1 MSFFSNLFSKPDEKL
16 TSFQVS
22 KTPTFEE
29 FKKTLKDN
37 GVSDATFEDLFEKMV
52 LMTLTSFLEKYP
64 SKETSKC
71 QHIPTEPEWFY
82 SCKTCCNESNYYC
95 RDCFFDGEHIE
106 KGHSISMTE
115 NSSGRVCDCGG
126 EGIKPEAYCSK
137 HIKSNE
143 KVKKELLSKIPSF
156 VKKDIHIFFRYS
168 LQYLQYLSTT
178 SATQTTI
185 SEENKEETIII
196 GCWFIMIASISSS
209 LIHMAAEEVSGRVLD
224 SLENGE
230 FKLNEHKPL
239 PYKIETHSMD
249 GNSDILQPFASKN
262 STLLSFVFG
271 NSTALHSLL
280 PLIIILYDNHKNF
293 KLAVIEEF
301 LKNYSNLFK
310 NRDQVSTDISLKMSS
325 LYLGNN
331 LISKFCTDYSKYNY
345 LELVLR
351 AHKNYYVPLL
361 LPFYQTS
368 NPEDI
373 KKDVMLQ
380 TDLENFPRLMK
391 SANIVKY
398 FVTDEEKM
406 DLFFELAGSYHKFTT
421 LEYIDPSISTC
432 KFLLNT
438 EHYLVN
444 TIRNILTTIES
455 EKDFI
460 FDSETLKKKFL
471 DSTIKSIAEKLVK
484 NIKELKKREMTN
496 RCGMML
502 EHKDFFVNFTYAEIP
517 VHFPL
522 FRILSAFLL
531 LSGMDPME
539 LLTTKYNL
547 TQADI
552 TEMVTTILLF
562 RFCYITYD
570 IQSSTENITD
580 ISMLYDLHILQV
592 GLCLLGTKKFL
603 LTFFNA
609 LSSISHGNNSK
620 VFVDNLSLLISVFQT
635 RANLAPTKT
644 QAFYHLYQGAMSGLF
659 FKVHFRSF
667 DMILPGFTENDIC
680 EKHIEEFTTPGET
693 EKLLLDQT
701 NWKYYDKY
709 YPYFSLNYRDLISS
723 NCSKKYKAYQE
734 SLGLPSNF
742 NPLPPQLEEL
752 PSQLSGVYSA
762 LNDQYLF
769 EMIFNVLVAPL
780 HSTFVDYEN
789 SFELQSVIKRLF
801 SSVPVPPINEFFYIL
816 TLTFKSFKEQFLPKL
831 QDSEKLEL
839 QQSLQEY
846 FKLDSENKFTFKF
859 QSTIKENAITHLL
872 QVYHVNLGES
882 NGKVM
887 LSLYDLLLKY
897 NEIIKKDNSL
907 YSEYTSNINY
917 VFNILFEFDS
927 EIFNQ
932 FKQQSNVVV
941 VDVAASATAAAV
953 DNSTTENTTT
963 TTSSLNVE
971 DSLKDLNIKDDST
984 TTTTTTTIVDDT
996 ATTTATTTTTTTN
1009 EETTKNCV
1017 ICNGNEEVGR
1027 LFSMSYI
1034 DLSSVTFQN
1043 ATRTVYQYSR
1053 DKENGYD
1060 PRYQTFLENFYFIDI
1075 KPGTSQYIPYK
1086 DDPAPLFACYLFQ
1099 RCPST
1104 YISSCGHN
1112 VHKKCLEKYNKTNPP
1127 PVNTLFNNTYKCPKS
1142 GCSRE
1147 CDILIPLGK
1156 PDTSLDFKSSANELF
1171 STMCYFDFLALME
1184 KENKYSIDKYLW
1196 KFVLQN
1202 IETLELKS
1210 RKTKLYNESE
1220 NDPEYHLMSEQ
1231 EFQNEMLTTSRLFKV
1246 VMTADVEPEPLLPIY
1261 DQSTF
1266 FMDPFTSSSYSVYLE
1281 PKEQPIELLFKGL
1294 ALYLFNVLLNHC
1306 FRNKVVPS
1314 ESADNPTIVSKL
1326 IIEEFNKLFF
1336 DDSNKLKQLD
1346 QKVYL
1351 EFKNQIHP
1359 YLRKLLIFNN
1369 LYKPESLKSSTTFDI
1384 SLDVLSD
1391 FNQCMKLLFN
1401 FDSIELL
1408 FSQLVTKD
1416 YLELTLNF
1424 FMKKRKLSSN
1434 ISSFPQLLCT
1444 YPPPQQYDF
1453 LPDFFEMLPKYA
1465 DAIKEN
1471 TSVGNCSVCKKI
1483 NKMVCLVCGGGI
1495 CPSTTCKLGPI
1506 VHLYSCQSAPI
1517 GYYQHVPSPSLFVYI
1532 TKHSV
1537 FTRSFSTS
1545 IYLDKNG
1552 KKPTDLSD
1560 CNLTLSKKELKKL
1573 FINWMNHSN
1582 SNFLIKNK

>member
-1 MSFFSNLFSKPDEKL
+1 MNFFSSFFSKPEEEKL
-16 TSFQVS
+16 TSFQVVE
-22 KTPTFEE
+22 TPTFEE
-29 FKKTLKDN
+29 FKKTLKDK
-37 GVSDATFEDLFEKMV
+37 GVSDATVEYLFEKMT

-64 SKETSKC
+64 SKDTSKC
-71 QHIPTEPEWFY
+71 QKVPLQPEWFY
-82 SCKTCCNESNYYC
+82 SCKTCCYDSNYYC
-95 RDCFFDGEHIE
+95 RECFFDGGHIE
-106 KGHSISMTE
+106 KGHSISMIE
-115 NSSGRVCDCGG
+115 NSIGRVCDCGG
-126 EGIKPEAYCSK
+126 EGIKPEGYCKK
-137 HIKSNE
+137 HSKSNE
-143 KVKKELLSKIPSF
+143 KVKKELLNKIPGF
-156 VKKDIHIFFRYS
+156 VKKDIHIFIRYL

-178 SATQTTI
+178 TSTQTTV
-185 SEENKEETIII
+185 SEVNKEEIIQI
-196 GCWFIMIASISSS
+196 GSWFIMATAVSSS
-209 LIHMAAEEVSGRVLD
+209 IVHMAAEELSSRLLD
-224 SLENGE
+224 SMENGE

-239 PYKIETHSMD
+239 PFKLETHSMD
-249 GNSDILQPFASKN
+249 GTGGDIIQPFASKSSN
-262 STLLSFVFG
+262 ILSWVFG
-271 NSTALHSLL
+271 NINALQLLL
-280 PLIIILYDNHKNF
+280 PLIIILYDNHQNF
-293 KLAVIEEF
+293 KLVVIEEF

-310 NRDQVSTDISLKMSS
+310 NRDTASTDISIKMSG

-351 AHKNYYVPLL
+351 AHKSYYVPLL

-368 NPEDI
+368 NPDDI
-373 KKDVMLQ
+373 KKEVMLQ
-380 TDLENFPRLMK
+380 TDLENFPKLMK
-391 SANIVKY
+391 LPNIVKY
-398 FVTDEEKM
+398 FVMDEEKM
-406 DLFFELAGSYHKFTT
+406 ELFFDLAGSYHKFTT

-444 TIRNILTTIES
+444 TVRNILTTLSET
-455 EKDFI
+455 EKD
-460 FDSETLKKKFL
+460 SKKL
-471 DSTIKSIAEKLVK
+471 LESTIKSMAEKLVF
-484 NIKELKKREMTN
+484 NITKLKKREMTN

-502 EHKDFFVNFTYAEIP
+502 EHTDFFVNFTYAEIP

-531 LSGMDPME
+531 LSGMEPMD
-539 LLTTKYNL
+539 LISKYQL

-580 ISMLYDLHILQV
+580 VSMLYDLHLLQV

-635 RANLAPTKT
+635 RATLSPTKDQT
-644 QAFYHLYQGAMSGLF
+644 FYHLYQGAMSGLF
-659 FKVHFRSF
+659 FRVHFRSF
-667 DMILPGFTENDIC
+667 DMILPGVTENDIC
-680 EKHIEEFTTPGET
+680 EKYINEITTPGET
-693 EKLLLDQT
+693 EKHLLDQS
-701 NWKYYDKY
+701 NWKFYDKY

-723 NCSKKYKAYQE
+723 NCSKKYKAHQQ
-734 SLGLPSNF
+734 SLGLSGNF

-769 EMIFNVLVAPL
+769 QTIFNVLLAPL
-780 HSTFVDYEN
+780 HSTFVGYEN
-789 SFELQSVIKRLF
+789 SFELQPVIKRLF
-801 SSVPVPPINEFFYIL
+801 SSVPAPPTSEFFYL
-816 TLTFKSFKEQFLPKL
+816 LVVAFKSFKEQFLPKL

-846 FKLDSENKFTFKF
+846 FKLDSENKYSFKF

-872 QVYHVNLGES
+872 QVYKVDLGES

-887 LSLYDLLLKY
+887 LSLFDLLLKY

-907 YSEYTSNINY
+907 HVEYTSNINY
-917 VFNILFEFDS
+917 VFDILYEFDP

-932 FKQQSNVVV
+932 FKK
-941 VDVAASATAAAV
+941 
-953 DNSTTENTTT
+953 STTNISNNNNNNNNNT
-963 TTSSLNVE
+963 TTSSNVE
-971 DSLKDLNIKDDST
+971 DSLKDLNIKDDENVKKEEESDKQQT
-984 TTTTTTTIVDDT
+984 NENTSATDTDT
-996 ATTTATTTTTTTN
+996 ATTTTVNKN
-1009 EETTKNCV
+1009 ETFTKNCV
-1017 ICNGNEEVGR
+1017 VCNGNEEAGR
-1027 LFSMSYI
+1027 LYSMSYI
-1034 DLSSVTFQN
+1034 DLSSLTFQN
-1043 ATRTVYQYSR
+1043 NTQNLYLYSQDPNYEESYQ
-1053 DKENGYD
+1053 K
-1060 PRYQTFLENFYFIDI
+1060 FLESFYFVDI
-1075 KPGTSQYIPYK
+1075 KPGTTQFVPYK
-1086 DDPAPLFACYLFQ
+1086 DDPAALFACYLFQ

-1112 VHKKCLEKYNKTNPP
+1112 VHKNCLEKYKKTNPP
-1127 PVNTLFNNTYKCPKS
+1127 PVNTLFNNNFKCAKS
-1142 GCSRE
+1142 DCGRE

-1156 PDTSLDFKSSANELF
+1156 PDKSLEYQSSANQLF
-1171 STMCYFDFLALME
+1171 STLCYFDFLALME

-1210 RKTKLYNESE
+1210 RKTSLYNESE
-1220 NDPEYHLMSEQ
+1220 KDPEYFLMKEQ

-1246 VMTADVEPEPLLPIY
+1246 IMTADVEPEPLLPIF

-1266 FMDPFTSSSYSVYLE
+1266 FIDPFTSSSFSVYLAPQE
-1281 PKEQPIELLFKGL
+1281 KPIELLFKGL
-1294 ALYLFNVLLNHC
+1294 ALYLFNVFLSYC
-1306 FRNKVVPS
+1306 FRDRVVHGKMEDP
-1314 ESADNPTIVSKL
+1314 ALISKL
-1326 IIEEFNKLFF
+1326 IIEEYNFLFF
-1336 DDSNKLKQLD
+1336 DDDNKLKKLD
-1346 QKVYL
+1346 PSIFL

-1369 LYKPESLKSSTTFDI
+1369 LYKQESLKSSTTFDI
-1384 SLDVLSD
+1384 TLDILSD
-1391 FNQCMKLLFN
+1391 FNKCMELLFT

-1408 FSQLVTKD
+1408 FTQLVPKD

-1424 FMKKRKLSSN
+1424 FMKKKKISAN
-1434 ISSFPQLLCT
+1434 ISSYPQIYCT
-1444 YPPPQQYDF
+1444 YPPPLQYDS
-1453 LPDFFEMLPKYA
+1453 LPEFYEMQPKYG
-1465 DAIKEN
+1465 DAIKEFTN
-1471 TSVGNCSVCKKI
+1471 VGHCVVCKKI
-1483 NKMVCLVCGGGI
+1483 NKMVCLVCGIGI

-1517 GYYQHVPSPSLFVYI
+1517 GYYQHVPSSALFVYL
-1532 TKHSV
+1532 TKHSI

-1545 IYLDKNG
+1545 IYLDKDG
-1552 KKPTDLSD
+1552 KKPLTD

-1573 FINWMNHSN
+1573 YINWMNHTN
-1582 SNFLIKNK
+1582 SEFLIKK